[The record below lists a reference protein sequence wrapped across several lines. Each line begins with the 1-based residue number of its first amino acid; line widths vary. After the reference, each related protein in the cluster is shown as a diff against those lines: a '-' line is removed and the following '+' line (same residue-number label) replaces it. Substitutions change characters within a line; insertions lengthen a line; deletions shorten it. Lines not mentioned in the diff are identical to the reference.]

1 MLAMTIL
8 AIWQFELIK
17 RVKGDLAMI
26 QRYSRQEM
34 TNIWEPEN
42 KYKCWLDIELA
53 VCRAHNK
60 LGNIPAEA
68 LKEIETKS
76 GFDIKRIDEVEQ
88 EVKHDVIAFLTSVN
102 EKVGES
108 SRYIHMGMTSSDVL
122 DTALALQIKQA
133 NKIIE
138 DDIKAVIDS
147 IKIKAKEH
155 KETVCIGRS
164 HGIHAEPTTF
174 GHKMCLWLDIMQR
187 NLERFQ
193 KTSEEINV
201 GMISGPVG
209 NYSNIDPKIEEIACK
224 ELGLNPAKVSTQVI
238 QRDLHAY
245 YMQTLALI
253 ATTIEQFCV
262 EIRHLQ
268 RTEVLEVEEGFSK
281 GQKGSSAM
289 PHKKNPI
296 GSENLTGLARIIRAN
311 SIAALENIPLWHERD
326 ISHSSVERIIFP
338 DTTILVDYMLNRFK
352 NIVDNLQVY
361 PENMKKNT
369 ALYGGV
375 IYSQRVMLALCDKGM
390 LREDAYRLV
399 QSNAHQAWNNPV
411 GDFKGNLLKDLRIT
425 EKLSVKEIES
435 CFDTDFYLRNINKIY
450 EKLEI

>member
-1 MLAMTIL
+1 
-8 AIWQFELIK
+8 
-17 RVKGDLAMI
+17 MI
-26 QRYSRQEM
+26 ERYSRPEAA
-34 TNIWEPEN
+34 NIWESEN
-42 KYKCWLDIELA
+42 KYKCWLEVELA

-60 LGNIPAEA
+60 LGNIPDEA
-68 LKEIETKS
+68 LKEIEAAA
-76 GFDIKRIDEVEQ
+76 GFDIKRIDEIEQ
-88 EVKHDVIAFLTSVN
+88 EVKHDVIAFLTSVS
-102 EKVGES
+102 EHVGET

-122 DTALALQIKQA
+122 DTALALQIKQV
-133 NKIIE
+133 NKILE
-138 DDIKAVIDS
+138 EDIKAVIES

-155 KETVCIGRS
+155 KETICIGRS

-193 KTSEEINV
+193 KSAKEINV

-209 NYSNIDPKIEEIACK
+209 NYSNINPQIEEITCK

-253 ATTIEQFCV
+253 ATTIEQFCI

-326 ISHSSVERIIFP
+326 ISHSSVERVIFP
-338 DTTILVDYMLNRFK
+338 DSTILMDYMLNRFK
-352 NIVDNLQVY
+352 NLVDNLQVY

-390 LREDAYRLV
+390 LREEAYRIV
-399 QSNAHQAWNNPV
+399 QANAHQAWNNPV
-411 GDFKGNLLKDLRIT
+411 GDFKANLFEDSRIT
-425 EKLSVKEIES
+425 QKLTKEEIES
-435 CFDTDFYLRNINKIY
+435 CFDPDYYLRNINKIY
-450 EKLEI
+450 EKMGI

>member
-1 MLAMTIL
+1 
-8 AIWQFELIK
+8 
-17 RVKGDLAMI
+17 MI

-42 KYKCWLDIELA
+42 KYKCWLDVELA

-60 LGNIPAEA
+60 LGNIPDGA

-138 DDIKAVIDS
+138 DNIKAVIDS

-187 NLERFQ
+187 NLKRFQ
-193 KTSEEINV
+193 RTSEEINV

-253 ATTIEQFCV
+253 STTIEQFCV

-425 EKLSVKEIES
+425 EKLSVREIES

-450 EKLEI
+450 ERLGI

>member
-1 MLAMTIL
+1 
-8 AIWQFELIK
+8 
-17 RVKGDLAMI
+17 MI
-26 QRYSRQEM
+26 QRYSRQKM

-42 KYKCWLDIELA
+42 KYKCWIDVELA

-60 LGNIPAEA
+60 LGNIPAKA

-138 DDIKAVIDS
+138 DDIKSVIDS
-147 IKIKAKEH
+147 IKTKAKEH

-193 KTSEEINV
+193 RTSEEINV

-253 ATTIEQFCV
+253 STTIEQFCV

-399 QSNAHQAWNNPV
+399 QSNAHQAWNNPS

-435 CFDTDFYLRNINKIY
+435 CFNTDFYLRNINKIY
-450 EKLEI
+450 EKLGI

>member
-1 MLAMTIL
+1 
-8 AIWQFELIK
+8 
-17 RVKGDLAMI
+17 MI
-26 QRYSRQEM
+26 ERYSRPEM
-34 TNIWEPEN
+34 ANIWEPEN
-42 KYKCWLDIELA
+42 KYKCWLEVGLA
-53 VCRAHNK
+53 ACRAQNK
-60 LGNIPAEA
+60 LGNIPDEA
-68 LKEIETKS
+68 LKEIESKA
-76 GFDIKRIDEVEQ
+76 GFDIKRINEIEQ
-88 EVKHDVIAFLTSVN
+88 EVKHDVIAFLTGVN
-102 EKVGES
+102 EKIGES

-122 DTALALQIKQA
+122 DTALALQLQQA

-138 DDIKAVIDS
+138 ADIKAIIES
-147 IKIKAKEH
+147 IKTKAKEH
-155 KETVCIGRS
+155 KETICIGRS

-193 KTSEEINV
+193 RTAEEINV

-209 NYSNIDPKIEEIACK
+209 NYSNIDPKIEEIACQ
-224 ELGLNPAKVSTQVI
+224 ELSLTPAKVSTQVI

-253 ATTIEQFCV
+253 ATTIEQFCI

-296 GSENLTGLARIIRAN
+296 SSENLTGLARIIRSN
-311 SIAALENIPLWHERD
+311 SIAALEDIPLWHERD

-338 DTTILVDYMLNRFK
+338 DSTILMDYMLDRFK
-352 NIVDNLQVY
+352 NIVDNLQIY

-375 IYSQRVMLALCDKGM
+375 IYSQRVLLALCDKGM
-390 LREDAYRLV
+390 PREEAYKIV
-399 QSNAHQAWNNPV
+399 QENAHRAWNNPD
-411 GDFKGNLLKDLRIT
+411 GNFKENLLKDSRIT
-425 EKLSVKEIES
+425 EKFSTEEIES
-435 CFDTDFYLRNINKIY
+435 CFDPEYYLRNINEIY
-450 EKLEI
+450 ERMGISD

>member
-1 MLAMTIL
+1 
-8 AIWQFELIK
+8 
-17 RVKGDLAMI
+17 MI
-26 QRYSRQEM
+26 ERYSRPEM

-42 KYKCWLDIELA
+42 KYKCWLEVELA

-60 LGNIPAEA
+60 LGNIPDEA
-68 LKEIETKS
+68 LKEIETGA
-76 GFDIKRIDEVEQ
+76 GFDIKRIDEIEQ

-102 EKVGES
+102 EKVGET

-138 DDIKAVIDS
+138 EDIKAVIES
-147 IKIKAKEH
+147 IKIKAQEH
-155 KETVCIGRS
+155 KETICIGRS

-193 KTSEEINV
+193 STAEEINV

-224 ELGLNPAKVSTQVI
+224 ELRLNPAKVSTQII

-245 YMQTLALI
+245 YMQTLAVI

-296 GSENLTGLARIIRAN
+296 GSENLTGLARVIRSN

-338 DTTILVDYMLNRFK
+338 DSTILMDYMLNKFK

-390 LREDAYRLV
+390 PREESYKIV
-399 QSNAHQAWNNPV
+399 QENAHQAWNNPV
-411 GDFKGNLLKDLRIT
+411 GDFKGNLSKDSRVT
-425 EKLSVKEIES
+425 EKLSEKEMES
-435 CFDTDFYLRNINKIY
+435 CFDPEYYLRNNNEIY
-450 EKLEI
+450 KKLEV

>member
-1 MLAMTIL
+1 
-8 AIWQFELIK
+8 
-17 RVKGDLAMI
+17 MI
-26 QRYSRQEM
+26 ERYSRPEM

-42 KYKCWLDIELA
+42 KYKCWLEVELA
-53 VCRAHNK
+53 VCRAQNK

-68 LKEIETKS
+68 LAEIETKA
-76 GFDIKRIDEVEQ
+76 GFDIKRIDEIEQ
-88 EVKHDVIAFLTSVN
+88 EVKHDIIAFTTSVS
-102 EKVGES
+102 EHVGEN
-108 SRYIHMGMTSSDVL
+108 SRFIHMGITSSDVL
-122 DTALALQIKQA
+122 DTALALQLQQA

-138 DDIKAVIDS
+138 ADIKAVIKS
-147 IKIKAKEH
+147 IKNKAIEH
-155 KETVCIGRS
+155 KETICIGRS

-174 GHKMCLWLDIMQR
+174 GHKMCLWLDIFQR

-193 KTSEEINV
+193 RAAEEINV

-209 NYSNIDPKIEEIACK
+209 SYSNIDPKIEQITCEY
-224 ELGLNPAKVSTQVI
+224 LDLNPAKVSTQVI

-245 YMQTLALI
+245 YMQTLAVI
-253 ATTIEQFCV
+253 ATTIEQFCI

-338 DTTILVDYMLNRFK
+338 DSTILMDYMLNRFK
-352 NIVDNLQVY
+352 NIIDNLQVY

-390 LREDAYRLV
+390 LREDAYRIV
-399 QSNAHQAWNNPV
+399 QSNAHLAWNNPV
-411 GDFKGNLLKDLRIT
+411 GDFKANLFKDVRVT
-425 EKLSVKEIES
+425 EKLSAEEIES
-435 CFDTDFYLRNINKIY
+435 CFDPEYYLRNINKIY
-450 EKLEI
+450 ERMGI

>member
-1 MLAMTIL
+1 
-8 AIWQFELIK
+8 
-17 RVKGDLAMI
+17 MI
-26 QRYSRQEM
+26 ERYSHPEM
-34 TNIWEPEN
+34 ANVWESEN
-42 KYKCWLDIELA
+42 KYKCWLEVELA
-53 VCRAHNK
+53 VCRAQNK
-60 LGNIPAEA
+60 LGNIPDEA
-68 LKEIETKS
+68 LKEIEAKA
-76 GFDIKRIDEVEQ
+76 GFDIKRIDEIEQ
-88 EVKHDVIAFLTSVN
+88 EVKHDVIAFLTNVN
-102 EKVGES
+102 EKVGET

-122 DTALALQIKQA
+122 DTALALQLQQA

-138 DDIKAVIDS
+138 EDIKAVIES
-147 IKIKAKEH
+147 IKTKAKEH

-174 GHKMCLWLDIMQR
+174 GHKMCLWLDIMTR
-187 NLERFQ
+187 NLKRFQ
-193 KTSEEINV
+193 RTAEEINV

-209 NYSNIDPKIEEIACK
+209 NYSNIDPKIEEIACQ
-224 ELGLNPAKVSTQVI
+224 ELELNHAKVSTQVI

-253 ATTIEQFCV
+253 ATTIEQFCI

-296 GSENLTGLARIIRAN
+296 GSENLTGLARIIRSN

-338 DTTILVDYMLNRFK
+338 DSTILMDYMLNRFK

-375 IYSQRVMLALCDKGM
+375 IYSQRVLLALCDKGM
-390 LREDAYRLV
+390 PREEAYKIV
-399 QSNAHQAWNNPV
+399 QENAHQAWNNV
-411 GDFKGNLLKDLRIT
+411 DGDFKGNLLKDSRVT
-425 EKLSVKEIES
+425 EKLSKEEIES
-435 CFDTDFYLRNINKIY
+435 CFNPKYYLRNINKIY
-450 EKLEI
+450 EKMGI